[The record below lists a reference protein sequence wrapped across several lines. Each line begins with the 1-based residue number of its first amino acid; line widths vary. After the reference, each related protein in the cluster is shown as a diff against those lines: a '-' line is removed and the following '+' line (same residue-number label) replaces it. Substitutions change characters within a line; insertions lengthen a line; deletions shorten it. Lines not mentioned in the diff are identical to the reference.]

1 MFLKHDLNL
10 FNFVIRLNQALRDR
24 GGLALGKAPRH
35 SISR

>member
-10 FNFVIRLNQALRDR
+10 FNFVIRLNQALRAQGAR
-24 GGLALGKAPRH
+24 TEQGRAP